1 MERYGRGSEGS
12 QSDPSPEWT
21 APGTETGLDEHMW
34 QLGFGAAG
42 AAAESYPE
50 RPEEADCIHYLRTGF
65 CGYGSRCRFNHPR
78 ERGTVI
84 GAARA
89 TGGDFP
95 ERAGQPICQ
104 YFMRTGTCKF
114 GASCKYH
121 HPRQGAGSV
130 SHVSL
135 NLYGYPLRPGDK
147 ECSYY
152 VKTGQCKF
160 GATCKFHHPHP
171 AGVQVPA
178 PSPAPQVAPMPAP
191 TMYPT
196 MQSQSIP
203 SAQQYGVVVAR
214 PSLMPGSYVQ
224 GPYGPMLV
232 PPGMVPIQGWSHYP
246 GSVNPVASPGTQ
258 PTVGPS
264 SIYGIHQ
271 QFSASA
277 AAYPGSYQS
286 MPTSVG
292 LSSSNQKEFPERP
305 GQPECQYFLKTGDCK
320 FGSSCRY
327 HHPREVIVPKTDVVL
342 SPIGLP
348 LRPGAPPCTHYAQR
362 GVCKF
367 GSACKFDHPMGALS
381 YSPSASSLAD
391 MPVAPYPVGAS
402 IGTLAPSSS
411 SSDLRPELISG
422 SSKDSATTRMS
433 STISTS
439 SGSVGSIFSKSG
451 PVPHSSLQQSGQS
464 SGPSTTGGNGSSTE
478 ARTSS

>member
-1 MERYGRGSEGS
+1 MERYGRVSEGS

-21 APGTETGLDEHMW
+21 APGTETGLEEPMW
-34 QLGFGAAG
+34 QLGFGAG
-42 AAAESYPE
+42 GSYPE
-50 RPEEADCIHYLRTGF
+50 RPEEADCIHYLKTGF
-65 CGYGSRCRFNHPR
+65 CGYGSRCRFNHPPD
-78 ERGTVI
+78 RGVVM

-89 TGGDFP
+89 TGAEFP

-104 YFMRTGTCKF
+104 YYMRTGTCKF
-114 GASCKYH
+114 GTSCKYH
-121 HPRQGAGSV
+121 HPIQGAGSV
-130 SHVSL
+130 SHASL
-135 NLYGYPLRPGDK
+135 NLYGYPLRPGEK

-160 GATCKFHHPHP
+160 GATCKFHHPQP

-178 PSPAPQVAPMPAP
+178 PSPTPQVTPVPPP
-191 TMYPT
+191 TLYPP
-196 MQSQSIP
+196 MQSQSVP
-203 SAQQYGVVVAR
+203 SQQYGVVVAR
-214 PSLMPGSYVQ
+214 PPLLPGSYVQ

-232 PPGMVPIQGWSHYP
+232 SPGMVPFQGWSPYP
-246 GSVNPVASPGTQ
+246 APVNPVASPGTQ
-258 PTVGPS
+258 PTVGSS
-264 SIYGIHQ
+264 SIYGLTQ
-271 QFSASA
+271 LSPSA
-277 AAYPGSYQS
+277 AAYPGSYQT

-292 LSSSNQKEFPERP
+292 PSSSSQKEFPERP
-305 GQPECQYFLKTGDCK
+305 GQPECQYYLKTGDCK

-327 HHPREVIVPKTDVVL
+327 HHPREVIVPKTDVIL

-367 GSACKFDHPMGALS
+367 GPACKFDHPMGTLS

-391 MPVAPYPVGAS
+391 MPVAPYPVGTS

-422 SSKDSATTRMS
+422 SSKDSISTRMS
-433 STISTS
+433 STINTS

-451 PVPHSSLQQSGQS
+451 SVPHSSMQQSGQS
-464 SGPSTTGGNGSSTE
+464 SGPSTTGGSSSIE